1 MIEYVNGD
9 ATSPQSDN
17 KKIIAHIVNT
27 EGKWGSGFV
36 ISLSNKWKEPEAQY
50 RKWHKEKGDDL
61 ILGSVQFVKVADDIT
76 VANMVGQEGVGM
88 KRGKAP
94 IRYEA
99 LRECLGKVYEF
110 AVVSNAE
117 IHSCR
122 FGATRSGGDWAV
134 IETIINE
141 ELVSKGVRV
150 VIYDL
155 V

>member
-1 MIEYVNGD
+1 MIEYIKGD

-17 KKIIAHIVNT
+17 NKIIAHIVNT

-36 ISLSNKWKEPEAQY
+36 VSLSNKWKEPEEQY
-50 RKWHKEKGDDL
+50 RKWHKEKGSDL

-88 KRGKAP
+88 KHGKPP

-99 LRECLGKVYEF
+99 LRECLRKVYEF
-110 AVVSNAE
+110 ANVSNAE
-117 IHSCR
+117 VHSPR
-122 FGATRSGGDWAV
+122 FGATRAGGDWSV
-134 IETIINE
+134 IEEMISV
-141 ELVSKGVRV
+141 ELISKGVRV